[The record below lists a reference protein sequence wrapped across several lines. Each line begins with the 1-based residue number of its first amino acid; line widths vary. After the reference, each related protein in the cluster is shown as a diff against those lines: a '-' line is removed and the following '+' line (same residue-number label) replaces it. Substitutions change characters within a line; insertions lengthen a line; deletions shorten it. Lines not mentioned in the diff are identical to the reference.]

1 MLTSVAVY
9 AVWLSFLVGNEDSDA
24 EDLPFWITISLY
36 VNFAMMWMM
45 VIFVAL
51 PLTEWF
57 EEEW

>member
-1 MLTSVAVY
+1 VY

-24 EDLPFWITISLY
+24 ENLPLWITISLY
-36 VNFAMMWMM
+36 VNFGMMWMM